1 MLENKVIEFLKSIGY
16 ECSVD
21 DTLLLT
27 FCIDKVCNDFISR
40 CHTKTLPEGLEDS
53 AVQRVSGEFLT
64 TLKSAGK
71 LEEFDIE
78 QAVSSIKEG
87 DISINFGGTSPEA
100 DFENLL
106 TRLRNSGEELI
117 RCFRKIQF

>member
-1 MLENKVIEFLKSIGY
+1 MVDKVIELLKSMGY
-16 ECSVD
+16 EYSVD
-21 DTLLLT
+21 DAFLLE
-27 FCIDKVCNDFISR
+27 FCVDKVVTDFKSR

-53 AVQRVSGEFLT
+53 AVQRACGEFLA
-64 TLKSAGK
+64 TLKATGH
-71 LEEFDIE
+71 LEEFNIE
-78 QAVSSIKEG
+78 QAVSSIKLG
-87 DISINFGGTSPEA
+87 DTSVSYGGTSPEA